1 MESPISKK
9 TFFFFDYFCLT
20 FRCGLCIK
28 GEKQSCRPGE
38 CPECSPSK
46 LFLFHLTV
54 VVFSLCSFYSLG
66 CVMLLLVIWAR
77 PRYQRF
83 IMNRLKVRK
92 IAKFSYFFFSVFI
105 IIFLI
110 IYASIQ
116 FEDVLQLVNLQPMD
130 ELNPSNHL
138 MVVAQVE
145 LIW

>member
-1 MESPISKK
+1 
-9 TFFFFDYFCLT
+9 
-20 FRCGLCIK
+20 
-28 GEKQSCRPGE
+28 
-38 CPECSPSK
+38 
-46 LFLFHLTV
+46 
-54 VVFSLCSFYSLG
+54 
-66 CVMLLLVIWAR
+66 MLLLVIWAR

-116 FEDVLQLVNLQPMD
+116 FEDVLRLVNLQPMD

>member
-1 MESPISKK
+1 M
-9 TFFFFDYFCLT
+9 FY
-20 FRCGLCIK
+20 RCGLCIK
-28 GEKQSCRPGE
+28 GENQSCKPGE

-46 LFLFHLTV
+46 LFLFHLIVT
-54 VVFSLCSFYSLG
+54 VFSLCSLYFVG
-66 CVMLLLVIWAR
+66 CVLLILIIWIR

-83 IMNRLKVRK
+83 IMSRLKLRK

-116 FEDVLQLVNLQPMD
+116 FEDVLRLVNRQPMD

-145 LIW
+145 LI